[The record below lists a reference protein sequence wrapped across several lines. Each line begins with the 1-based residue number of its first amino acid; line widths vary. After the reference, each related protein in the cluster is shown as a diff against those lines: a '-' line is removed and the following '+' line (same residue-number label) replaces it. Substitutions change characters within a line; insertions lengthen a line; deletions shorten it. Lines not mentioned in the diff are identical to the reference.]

1 MKRLLKVGRK
11 AAPHAEGRGANLPGP
26 AGRKARRRAGAI
38 ALALALGSG
47 LVATTQM
54 AGAEGAATGAP
65 GSAAPAA
72 ARIVASAPVIPAKVS
87 CASLVQDGFTRNRN
101 VADFLDTPGAPT
113 RVTSA
118 KVVPATG
125 EQPEYCLVKGYVQP
139 TVEFELKL
147 PTSTWQGRYL
157 QFGCG
162 GVCGS
167 ISATTFPACR
177 ADLGGDFAIAAT
189 NDGHN
194 AGATD
199 AMWAGISE
207 QNRIDFGYRGVHVVA
222 LAAKAIQ
229 SAYYGKAPKQSYFVG
244 CSDGG
249 REALMEAQRYPK
261 DFNGIVAGAPANW
274 QSGNHFFMGWGL
286 RTNFDDRGNP
296 ILTAEKVKPLHD
308 AVVAACDANDTV
320 TGDGLIGDPRDCDF
334 KPSSIKCE
342 GPDRPDCL
350 TSAQVRAAEAL
361 YAGPR
366 DKHGKRLDP
375 RFSPV
380 GSELTWPGFWMPTP
394 PSATAPP
401 GTVPNLGIA
410 NWMETVPRWMVYPLG
425 KGKPFDEVEF
435 TVNEFKQ
442 SVDKTSKY
450 YDAINPDLRKFRDA
464 GGKLL
469 IYQGWAD
476 GLLPPSTTLDYYDE
490 MRKTMGGQAKTDR
503 FARLFLV
510 NGMGHCPSP
519 TYPSPDPSSL
529 ALQMVQWVEE
539 GKAPESIVA
548 SDLKDQR
555 QRPVF
560 RYPLVPRYVGP
571 DPAVDPTGPDKLEN
585 FVAAQPR
592 QRHSDDVHW
601 VGDYLYNRAPFGK
614 S

>member
-1 MKRLLKVGRK
+1 M
-11 AAPHAEGRGANLPGP
+11 
-26 AGRKARRRAGAI
+26 
-38 ALALALGSG
+38 
-47 LVATTQM
+47 TQ
-54 AGAEGAATGAP
+54 ATGAA
-65 GSAAPAA
+65 GSPTSVSGFVAANSAPTVAAAPT
-72 ARIVASAPVIPAKVS
+72 IPAKVA
-87 CASLVQDGFTRNRN
+87 CGTLVQNGFTRNLN
-101 VADFLDTPGAPT
+101 VPDFLDVPGAPT

-118 KVVPATG
+118 TIVPATTT
-125 EQPEYCLVKGYVQP
+125 QPEYCVVKGYVQP

-157 QFGCG
+157 QFGCA
-162 GVCGS
+162 GVCGF

-177 ADLGGDFAIAAT
+177 DDLGGDFAIAAT

-229 SAYYGKAPKQSYFVG
+229 AAYYGQAPKKSYFLG

-249 REALMEAQRYPK
+249 REALMEAQRYPT
-261 DFNGIVAGAPANW
+261 DFDGIVAGAPANW

-286 RTNFDDRGNP
+286 RVNFDAAGNP
-296 ILTAEKVKPLHD
+296 ILTVDKIKPLHD

-320 TGDGLIGDPRDCDF
+320 VGDGLIGDPRDCDF
-334 KPSSIKCE
+334 EPSSIECT
-342 GPDRPDCL
+342 GRDQPDCL
-350 TSAQVRAAEAL
+350 TSAQVRVAELL

-366 DKHGKRLDP
+366 DRRGKRLDP

-380 GSELTWPGFWMPTP
+380 GSELSWPGFWMPTP
-394 PSATAPP
+394 PSPTAPP
-401 GTVPNLGIA
+401 GTAPNLGIA
-410 NWMETVPRWMVYPLG
+410 NWMETVPRWMVYPLA
-425 KGKPFDEVEF
+425 KGKPFDEVRF
-435 TVNEFKQ
+435 TVDEFKQ

-450 YDAINPDLRKFRDA
+450 YDGINPNLRPFRDA

-476 GLLPPSTTLDYYDE
+476 GLLPPSTTLDYYHE
-490 MRKTMGGQAKTDR
+490 MRKAMGGQTNTDR

-529 ALQMVQWVEE
+529 VLQMVEWVEE
-539 GKAPESIVA
+539 GQAPESIVA
-548 SDLKDQR
+548 SDRDGQR
-555 QRPVF
+555 ERPVF
-560 RYPLVPRYVGP
+560 RYPLVPQYVGP
-571 DPAVDPTGPDKLEN
+571 DPSVDPTGPDKVEN

-592 QRHSDDVHW
+592 HHHSDDVHW
-601 VGDYLYNRAPFGK
+601 VGDYLYTRASSGK
-614 S
+614 F